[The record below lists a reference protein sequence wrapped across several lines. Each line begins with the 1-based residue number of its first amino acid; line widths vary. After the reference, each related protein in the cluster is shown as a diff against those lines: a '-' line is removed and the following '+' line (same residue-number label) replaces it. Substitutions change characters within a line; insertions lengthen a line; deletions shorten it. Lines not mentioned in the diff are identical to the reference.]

1 MLRENLGEFISIV
14 CFQGVVTGMKD
25 ALGEKATNIALTA
38 AGRTRGK
45 NLVKSLGLSGANIP
59 LEDIASKLDLAVGK
73 EGTRLCMVDKVEDS
87 GDKLKVYVKEAVCSA
102 GMPQDSALVCSY
114 TLGALWGAIEEVG
127 GKRYQGKQ
135 VEFTTQGAAYEVFE
149 LTAMG

>member
-1 MLRENLGEFISIV
+1 MIRENLGDFVSIV

-59 LEDIASKLDLAVGK
+59 TADLASKLDNAVGK
-73 EGTRLCMVDKVEDS
+73 DGTCLCQVVKAEAVD
-87 GDKLKVYVKEAVCSA
+87 GKLKVYVRETVCSS
-102 GMPQDSALVCSY
+102 GMPQGEQLICSY
-114 TLGALWGAIEEVG
+114 TLGAICGAIEEIN

-135 VEFTTQGAAYEVFE
+135 LEFTTTGADCEVFE
-149 LTAMG
+149 LTEMS

>member
-1 MLRENLGEFISIV
+1 MIRENLGDFISVV

-45 NLVKSLGLSGANIP
+45 NLVKSLGLSRSHIA
-59 LEDIASKLDLAVGK
+59 LEDLATKLDHAVGK
-73 EGTRLCMVDKVEDS
+73 DGTRLCQVEKVEDL
-87 GDKLKVYVKEAVCSA
+87 GGKLRVYVNEAVCSSGVA
-102 GMPQDSALVCSY
+102 QGEALLCSY
-114 TLGALWGAIEEVG
+114 TLGAIWGAIEEVF

-135 VEFTTQGAAYEVFE
+135 VEFTTQGASHEAFE
-149 LTAMG
+149 LTEMV

>member
-1 MLRENLGEFISIV
+1 MIRENLGDFISIV

-45 NLVKSLGLSGANIP
+45 TLAKSLGLSGSHIP
-59 LEDIASKLDLAVGK
+59 MEELASKLDHAVGK
-73 EGTRLCMVDKVEDS
+73 DGTRLCHVDKVEDLGS
-87 GDKLKVYVKEAVCSA
+87 KLKVFVKEAVCSS
-102 GMPQDSALVCSY
+102 GMPQETALICSY
-114 TLGALWGAIEEVG
+114 TLGAVWGAIEEVS

-135 VEFTTQGAAYEVFE
+135 VKFTTQGASHDVFE
-149 LTAMG
+149 LTAME